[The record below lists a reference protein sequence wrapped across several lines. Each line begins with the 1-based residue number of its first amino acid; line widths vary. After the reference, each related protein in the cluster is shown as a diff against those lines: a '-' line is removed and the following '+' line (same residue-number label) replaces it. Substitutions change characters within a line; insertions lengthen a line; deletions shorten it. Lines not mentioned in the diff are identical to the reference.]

1 MRDDLKKDA
10 NFLLILPRESGI
22 IKVVQTDAPVCR
34 NGRRGGLKIPCANNT
49 CGFDPHHRHKK
60 GTPPACLGEFSFLSA
75 ACERVEQHGPAKEC
89 SGNVNRPHLPVR
101 MVYRSGNGAVLFLCG
116 SFCFLSAASPARAD
130 SSVPPYSVPAEGRF
144 CPPHLWPGFPMNGR
158 SFCRK
163 VVLCPGKSTGRLH
176 WSFILPFLT
185 DFTMFFAKKALQ
197 MNFKN
202 ILYNYR
208 FNFFTQIVSY
218 RFVWGSRV
226 CAFCTASALR

>member
-1 MRDDLKKDA
+1 MICTPNTGHPVLGVHIKTEKQKLPHKNTVRQ
-10 NFLLILPRESGI
+10 LLLFICC
-22 IKVVQTDAPVCR
+22 V
-34 NGRRGGLKIPCANNT
+34 PCA
-49 CGFDPHHRHKK
+49 CRQFRSALFCPRRR
-60 GTPPACLGEFSFLSA
+60 SFLPVAFVARLS
-75 ACERVEQHGPAKEC
+75 HEC
-89 SGNVNRPHLPVR
+89 
-101 MVYRSGNGAVLFLCG
+101 
-116 SFCFLSAASPARAD
+116 
-130 SSVPPYSVPAEGRF
+130 
-144 CPPHLWPGFPMNGR
+144 R

-176 WSFILPFLT
+176 WSFIPPFLT

-218 RFVWGSRV
+218 RFVWGSWV

>member
-1 MRDDLKKDA
+1 MT
-10 NFLLILPRESGI
+10 P
-22 IKVVQTDAPVCR
+22 
-34 NGRRGGLKIPCANNT
+34 NGKPSRKLKIPCANNT

-60 GTPPACLGEFSFLSA
+60 TPPACLGEFSFLSA
-75 ACERVEQHGPAKEC
+75 ACEWVEQHGPAKEC

-101 MVYRSGNGAVLFLCG
+101 MVYRSGNGAILFLCG
-116 SFCFLSAASPARAD
+116 SFCFLFAVSPARAD
-130 SSVPPYSVPAEGRF
+130 SSVPPYSAPAEGRF
-144 CPPHLWPGFPMNGR
+144 CLSHLWPGFPKDGR

-176 WSFILPFLT
+176 WSFIPPFLT

>member
-1 MRDDLKKDA
+1 MICTSNTGHPVLGVHIKTEKQKLPHKNTVRQLLLFICCVPCVCRQFRSA
-10 NFLLILPRESGI
+10 LFLL
-22 IKVVQTDAPVCR
+22 
-34 NGRRGGLKIPCANNT
+34 
-49 CGFDPHHRHKK
+49 
-60 GTPPACLGEFSFLSA
+60 
-75 ACERVEQHGPAKEC
+75 CERAF
-89 SGNVNRPHLPVR
+89 LPVAFVAR
-101 MVYRSGNGAVLFLCG
+101 LSHEWPFVL
-116 SFCFLSAASPARAD
+116 P
-130 SSVPPYSVPAEGRF
+130 
-144 CPPHLWPGFPMNGR
+144 
-158 SFCRK
+158 K

-176 WSFILPFLT
+176 WSFIPPFLT